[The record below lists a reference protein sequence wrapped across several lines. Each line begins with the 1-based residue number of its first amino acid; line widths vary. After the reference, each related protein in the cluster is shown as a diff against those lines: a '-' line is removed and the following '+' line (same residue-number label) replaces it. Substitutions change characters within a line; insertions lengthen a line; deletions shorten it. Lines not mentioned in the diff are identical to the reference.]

1 MLQGQ
6 HSENCKEV
14 AYIYFRNFINYF
26 LTEQM
31 EFEK

>member
-6 HSENCKEV
+6 HSENYKEV

-26 LTEQM
+26 LNDQV